1 MATDSQMA
9 AALLA
14 SAQGAAAPVAVPTQ
28 NPGELYIPAL
38 GKTIQQIEW
47 REDDLYDTVAQP
59 SGLITAGAEL
69 DLFINLQGKQLQHT
83 NLKKQSSI
91 PANNQVVVSRIGVH
105 INQALGNT
113 LPTDN
118 DIIAMAHAGVL
129 QFAVN
134 GRLITQRPLHT
145 YQSGYGMTGSTT
157 RNATGV
163 VTTGVP
169 SAAAAPSLYVAQ
181 PVTDND
187 DITGS
192 VTFPQINWL
201 TTNTD
206 GAIVGTTLPSPATA
220 VAMTCFL
227 HGIIRKPQ
235 GA

>member
-1 MATDSQMA
+1 MATNSSLAAGLLA
-9 AALLA
+9 AAQ
-14 SAQGAAAPVAVPTQ
+14 SAQSPVAIPTS

-38 GKTIQQIEW
+38 DKTIQQIEW
-47 REDDLYDTVAQP
+47 REDDIYDTVAQP
-59 SGLITAGAEL
+59 SGLITAGTEL
-69 DLFINLQGKQLQHT
+69 DLFLNLQGKQLQFSS
-83 NLKKQSSI
+83 LKKASSI
-91 PANNQVVVSRIGVH
+91 PANNQVVVSRVGVH
-105 INQALGNT
+105 INQALGAV
-113 LPTDN
+113 LPTDG
-118 DIIAMAHAGVL
+118 DIIAIAHAGVL

-134 GRLITQRPLHT
+134 GRLITQGPLLK

-157 RNATGV
+157 RNATGI

-192 VTFPQINWL
+192 VTFPSLGWL
-201 TTNTD
+201 ATNAD
-206 GAIVGTTLPSPATA
+206 GAIVGTTLPSPTTA
-220 VAMTCFL
+220 IAMTCYL

>member
-1 MATDSQMA
+1 MPTDAQMA
-9 AALLA
+9 AALLQ
-14 SAQGAAAPVAVPTQ
+14 SAAGAATPVAVPTQ

-47 REDDLYDTVAQP
+47 REDDLYDTVALP
-59 SGLITAGAEL
+59 AALIAAGTSC
-69 DLFINLQGKQLQHT
+69 DLFINLQGKQLQHC

-105 INQALGNT
+105 INQALGSVM
-113 LPTDN
+113 PTDA
-118 DIIAMAHAGVL
+118 DIIQLAHAGVL
-129 QFAVN
+129 SFSVN
-134 GRLITQRPLHT
+134 DRLITQRPLHT

-187 DITGS
+187 DLAGAI
-192 VTFPQINWL
+192 TFPQLGWL
-201 TTNTD
+201 ATNTD
-206 GAIVGTTLPSPATA
+206 GAIVGTTLPTPS
-220 VAMTCFL
+220 VAISMSCFL